1 MTRQG
6 QGRRHSPL
14 DTSALDLEGITDV
27 SAYAIRAGAEGV
39 LDRATGL
46 VFVYDGYWRT
56 EMEPDQRRFQAKYLE
71 VLSEKPRRILS
82 VSGSVLVRQLSQTDE
97 ELRFEISRAD
107 FNQGFSSRAYSSDTL
122 TLGPQEMALID
133 QWGGPDAFFAYVL
146 EGWRGACTFNAWRPS
161 DARFVVID

>member
-14 DTSALDLEGITDV
+14 DISTLDLEGITDV
-27 SAYAIRAGAEGV
+27 SAYGIRAGAEGV

-71 VLSEKPRRILS
+71 VLSEKPRRILG
-82 VSGSVLVRQLSQTDE
+82 VSGSVLVRQLSHTDE
-97 ELRFEISRAD
+97 EFRFEISRAD
-107 FNQGFSSRAYSSDTL
+107 FNQGFSSRANSRDAL
-122 TLGPQEMALID
+122 RVGPQEKIGRAH
-133 QWGGPDAFFAYVL
+133 V
-146 EGWRGACTFNAWRPS
+146 
-161 DARFVVID
+161 